1 MNTMWIIRSNG
12 GSLLPLWLEN
22 NIVAI
27 GWCSNISFENL
38 KKEDIKKVLCKE
50 YAQSIKSI
58 PIWTSI
64 CDNFVNKIKKDD
76 YILTYDATSRI
87 YYLGQIVGDY
97 KYNNKF
103 NDSHTREVKWF
114 DKTISRDLI
123 SNETKNSLGASQTI
137 FRITTEQTNEILNLF
152 EGKNIKERNEAE
164 IIEDNIQFSN
174 DLLENAKENLK
185 DSINSLSPDDM
196 EELVKEILNAMGY
209 IAERTPKGPDTG
221 FDVFASKD
229 GLGLEDPRIF
239 VEVKHREGKMSSQ
252 DIRKFT
258 GGRNSNDKCLYVST
272 GGFTKDAKYE
282 EARSSVPLKLI
293 DINDLANL
301 LSIHY
306 DDFSAEGKSLLP
318 LKKVYIPISK

>member
-1 MNTMWIIRSNG
+1 
-12 GSLLPLWLEN
+12 
-22 NIVAI
+22 
-27 GWCSNISFENL
+27 
-38 KKEDIKKVLCKE
+38 
-50 YAQSIKSI
+50 
-58 PIWTSI
+58 
-64 CDNFVNKIKKDD
+64 
-76 YILTYDATSRI
+76 
-87 YYLGQIVGDY
+87 
-97 KYNNKF
+97 
-103 NDSHTREVKWF
+103 
-114 DKTISRDLI
+114 
-123 SNETKNSLGASQTI
+123 
-137 FRITTEQTNEILNLF
+137 
-152 EGKNIKERNEAE
+152 
-164 IIEDNIQFSN
+164 
-174 DLLENAKENLK
+174 
-185 DSINSLSPDDM
+185 M

-301 LSIHY
+301 LSLHY
-306 DDFSAEGKSLLP
+306 DNFSAEGKSLLP
-318 LKKVYIPISK
+318 LKKVYIPLAK

>member
-1 MNTMWIIRSNG
+1 MNTMWIIRSQG
-12 GSLLPLWLEN
+12 GSLLPLWFEN
-22 NIVAI
+22 HIVAI
-27 GWCSNISFENL
+27 GWCSDTSFENL
-38 KKEDIKKVLCKE
+38 KKEEIKKIL
-50 YAQSIKSI
+50 IKKYTQNSKSV
-58 PIWTSI
+58 PIWASI
-64 CDNFVNKIKKDD
+64 CDNFVNKIKKND
-76 YILTYDATSRI
+76 YILTYDSASRI
-87 YYLGQIVGDY
+87 YYLGQIIGDY
-97 KYNNKF
+97 KYNNKIE
-103 NDSHTREVKWF
+103 DSHTRAVKWF

-152 EGKNIKERNEAE
+152 KGNNIKERNEAE

-209 IAERTPKGPDTG
+209 IAERTKKGADRG
-221 FDVFASKD
+221 VDVFASKD

-239 VEVKHREGKMSSQ
+239 AEVKHRKGQMGSQ
-252 DIRKFT
+252 DIRTFT

-272 GGFTKDAKYE
+272 GGFTKDAHYE
-282 EARSSVPLKLI
+282 AERSNIPLKLI
-293 DINDLANL
+293 DIDDLANL

-306 DDFSAEGKSLLP
+306 DNFSAEGKSLLP
-318 LKKVYIPISK
+318 LKKVYIPIAK